1 MTEFLHAIGT
11 GSLSVLW
18 IPVLGWTIAAFL
30 MEGAVRGLS
39 LPPIFRYRL
48 RQCIL
53 FALPAGIAAAAV
65 AVGGGWHLWP
75 STVSGSLPAI
85 ASLPSIDV
93 LAGAHASSETQIW
106 TWIHGVGFITL
117 GSAAVST
124 YFVMALGIEAW
135 RIHFLFEPE
144 SIRRDGQISA
154 RLRRIIRHHRVSR
167 PVAVRVT
174 SSGTV
179 PMLVPGF
186 PPTILLPDAL
196 MPPAGTT
203 SDHERK
209 IEMTLVHEIVHLRRY
224 DDVTS
229 LFERW
234 VVSLAAVHPLV
245 HMLRRSIIVDR
256 EILCDAEVLRLLRCR
271 RGSYARLLETV
282 ATSRPSI
289 AVCLSE
295 SHSTLYHRLEAMT
308 DPSTTSSTS
317 QVKVWSSVLGAFTAV
332 LMGMAGC
339 ADAPSSSSS
348 TSVTEAPST
357 VQEQPPRSNEDNTTS
372 SDEVY
377 VVVETQ
383 PRLIG
388 GLTAIQQ
395 AIQYPDEARQRGE
408 EGRVFVSFI
417 VQTDG
422 SVSNVEVTRGAA
434 ESLNQEAIRV
444 VRNLSFTPGKQLGEA
459 VPVRMALPV
468 SFQLGTSS

>member
-18 IPVLGWTIAAFL
+18 IPVLGWTLAAFL
-30 MEGAVRGLS
+30 MEGAVRRLS
-39 LPPIFRYRL
+39 LPPILRYRL

-53 FALPAGIAAAAV
+53 FALPAGVAAAAV
-65 AVGGGWHLWP
+65 AVGGGWHFWP

-85 ASLPSIDV
+85 AALPSIDV
-93 LAGAHASSETQIW
+93 LSGTHASSETQIW
-106 TWIHGVGFITL
+106 TWIHGVGLITL

-135 RIHFLFEPE
+135 RIRFLFEPE
-144 SIRRDGQISA
+144 SIVSDEQISA

-174 SSGTV
+174 TSGTV

-196 MPPAGTT
+196 VPLGGASG
-203 SDHERK
+203 DRDRE
-209 IEMTLVHEIVHLRRY
+209 IEMTLVHEIVHLQRY
-224 DDVTS
+224 DDVAS

-245 HMLRRSIIVDR
+245 HVLRRSIIVDR
-256 EILCDAEVLRLLRCR
+256 EISCDAEVLRLLRCR
-271 RGSYARLLETV
+271 RGFYARLLKTM
-282 ATSRPSI
+282 ATSRPSM

-308 DPSTTSSTS
+308 DPSATSTTSRA
-317 QVKVWSSVLGAFTAV
+317 KVWSSVLGAFTAV
-332 LMGMAGC
+332 LVLMAGC
-339 ADAPSSSSS
+339 ADAPSSFSS
-348 TSVTEAPST
+348 TSSTEAPSI
-357 VQEQPPRSNEDNTTS
+357 VQEQSPRSNEDNTTS

-388 GLTAIQQ
+388 GLAAIQQ
-395 AIQYPDEARQRGE
+395 AIQYPDEARQRGQ

-459 VPVRMALPV
+459 VAVRMALPV
-468 SFQLGTSS
+468 SFQLSTPS